1 LASEADDRPI
11 GILGAGAW
19 GSALAA
25 AIRRTGVPVILWARN
40 PARARQRADASHDA
54 GIRITSDLTSLAA
67 AEPLLLA
74 VPAQAIRSVL
84 RSLAARSGTLIICA
98 KGIEQGTGLRLSEVV
113 AAEQPSAARAVLSG
127 PSFAA
132 EAEAGLPTALAI
144 AAADLDQAAALA
156 RRLASPAFRLYPSD
170 DVAGVELGGAMKNVI
185 AIAAG
190 AVMGRRLGENAR
202 AALITRGLA
211 EMGRLCEATG
221 GRRETLM
228 GLSGLGDLMLSATS
242 LTSRNMRFGYEL
254 GQGREPSELLAE
266 GAALSEG
273 AYTAEAAC
281 RLADSLGV
289 ELPITA
295 AVRDVIAGTSSIA
308 SAIDMLLARPLAAR
322 E

>member
-1 LASEADDRPI
+1 
-11 GILGAGAW
+11 
-19 GSALAA
+19 
-25 AIRRTGVPVILWARN
+25 
-40 PARARQRADASHDA
+40 
-54 GIRITSDLTSLAA
+54 
-67 AEPLLLA
+67 
-74 VPAQAIRSVL
+74 
-84 RSLAARSGTLIICA
+84 
-98 KGIEQGTGLRLSEVV
+98 
-113 AAEQPSAARAVLSG
+113 
-127 PSFAA
+127 
-132 EAEAGLPTALAI
+132 
-144 AAADLDQAAALA
+144 
-156 RRLASPAFRLYPSD
+156 
-170 DVAGVELGGAMKNVI
+170 VI